1 MHDAAATTRP
11 FNLQL
16 AVTLTAVIHPEPDAG
31 GFSAEIPALPGCYT
45 QGETLEEVQANLR
58 EAAEAW
64 LASAHDH
71 AARPPAE
78 GAA

>member
-1 MHDAAATTRP
+1 MSDTQPISVQVT
-11 FNLQL
+11 
-16 AVTLTAVIHPEPDAG
+16 VTLTALVHPEPEAG

-45 QGETLEEVQANLR
+45 QGETLDEVRANLH

-64 LASAHDH
+64 LSVAHDH
-71 AARPPAE
+71 AAANPDQQ

>member
-1 MHDAAATTRP
+1 MHGAATTP
-11 FNLQL
+11 QPITLQL
-16 AVTLTAVIHPEPDAG
+16 AVTLTAVVHPEPEAG
-31 GFSAEIPALPGCYT
+31 GFSAEIPALPGCYS
-45 QGETLEEVQANLR
+45 QGDTLEDVQANLR

-78 GAA
+78 GTA

>member
-1 MHDAAATTRP
+1 MHDPTAQPIT
-11 FNLQL
+11 LQL
-16 AVTLTAVIHPEPDAG
+16 TVNLTALVHPEPDVG

-64 LASAHDH
+64 LDSAHDH
-71 AARPPAE
+71 AARPKTE